1 MTTYEKHS
9 EFINNLLSTPV
20 DDIHNKE
27 VVKHVGVRGMRWGV
41 RKSRSAIY
49 AAKASRKEKKALSGK
64 ANVKKMSDQEI
75 RSVINRIK
83 MEQEYIK
90 LTTKPSL
97 KSKGASL
104 AGKII
109 TEVGTTSAKKIAESY
124 SAPLV
129 AKLMADK
136 AKKGSVGKIVSKN
149 FPTGQPNPGGYI

>member
-1 MTTYEKHS
+1 MTDYKED
-9 EFINNLLSTPV
+9 EFINSLISTPLN
-20 DDIHNKE
+20 DIYDKE
-27 VVKHVGVRGMRWGV
+27 VVEHVGVKGMRWGV

-49 AAKASRKEKKALSGK
+49 AAKASRKERKVISGK

-90 LTTKPSL
+90 LTTKPSIR
-97 KSKGASL
+97 SKGAAL

-129 AKLMADK
+129 AQLMAGK
-136 AKKGSVGKIVSKN
+136 AKKGSVGKAISKN
-149 FPTGQPNPGGYI
+149 FPTGQPNPRGYT